1 MVKYRLFL
9 IKEGADTTR
18 LADKL
23 NESSQSF
30 RKLKLYGKD
39 VFLAWPDVGP
49 VLKDPSI
56 ESETVV
62 DGDFILS
69 SREWKKENTLVTVD
83 GVEIGNGIKIA
94 AGPCSIDFEDGVEEF
109 AKGLKRSGADIIRGG
124 AFKPRTSP
132 FSFQGKGDAGINI
145 MEQMKDATG
154 LPIVSEILS
163 TEDIASFDSVDL
175 LQIGS
180 RNAQNFQLLR
190 KVATTGKPVLLK
202 RGMGNTYS
210 EWLATADYVM
220 GESNGSVI
228 LCERGI
234 RTFENAT
241 RFTLDTGSIAKAKKE
256 SHLPICADPSHPAG
270 TRDLVIPL
278 ALSSVAAGCD
288 MLLVEVHP
296 NPEKALSDAKQ
307 QITLEDL
314 KVLTEQVR
322 RLENAIKG

>member
-1 MVKYRLFL
+1 MVNYRLFVL
-9 IKEGADTTR
+9 KDGADPS
-18 LADKL
+18 KL
-23 NESSQSF
+23 VEKLQNSTLSSK
-30 RKLKLYGKD
+30 KLQLYGKTL
-39 VFLAWPDVGP
+39 FLTWPDTGP
-49 VLKDPSI
+49 QIHDDSV
-56 ESETVV
+56 ESEAVV

-69 SREWKKENTLVTVD
+69 SREWKKDNTLVTVD
-83 GVEIGNGIKIA
+83 GVEIGEGLVIA
-94 AGPCSIDFEDGVEEF
+94 AGPCSVDFEDGVEEF
-109 AKGLKRSGADIIRGG
+109 AKGLKNSGAHIIRGG

-132 FSFQGKGDAGINI
+132 FTFQGKGAAGIDI
-145 MEQMKDATG
+145 MKRMRDATG

-163 TEDIASFDSVDL
+163 SDDLVNFDSVDL

-190 KVATTGKPVLLK
+190 KVAGTGKPVLLK

-220 GESNGSVI
+220 GENNGSVV

-234 RTFENAT
+234 RTFENST
-241 RFTLDTGSIAKAKKE
+241 RFTLDLGSIARAKRE
-256 SHLPICADPSHPAG
+256 SHLPICADPSHAAG
-270 TRDLVIPL
+270 ARELVIPL

-296 NPEKALSDAKQ
+296 DPSKALSDGKQ

-314 KVLTEQVR
+314 KKLTEQVK
-322 RLENAIKG
+322 RLQDVIRG

>member
-1 MVKYRLFL
+1 MVKYRLFVL
-9 IKEGADTTR
+9 KDGADPSH
-18 LADKL
+18 LAEKL
-23 NESSQSF
+23 KTSSLSSK
-30 RKLKLYGKD
+30 KLKLYGKD
-39 VFLAWPDVGP
+39 LFLTWPDMGP
-49 VLKDPSI
+49 FIQDPSI

-62 DGDFILS
+62 DGDFVLS
-69 SREWKKENTLVTVD
+69 SREWKKDNTLVPVD
-83 GVEIGNGIKIA
+83 GIEVGKGISIA
-94 AGPCSIDFEDGVEEF
+94 AGPCSVDFEDGAEEF
-109 AKGLKRSGADIIRGG
+109 AKGLQKSGANIIRGG

-132 FSFQGKGDAGINI
+132 FAFQGKGNAGIEI
-145 MEQMKDATG
+145 MNRMKDATG

-163 TEDIASFDSVDL
+163 SDDIASFDSVDL

-190 KVATTGKPVLLK
+190 KVASTGKPVLLK

-220 GESNGSVI
+220 GENNGSVI

-234 RTFENAT
+234 RTFENST
-241 RFTLDTGSIAKAKKE
+241 RFTLDLGSIARAKRE
-256 SHLPICADPSHPAG
+256 SHLPICADPSHAAG
-270 TRDLVIPL
+270 TRELVIPL

-296 NPEKALSDAKQ
+296 NPANALSDAKQ

-314 KVLTEQVR
+314 KTLTEQIR
-322 RLENAIKG
+322 RLEGAIRG

>member
-9 IKEGADTTR
+9 LKDGADPTQ
-18 LADKL
+18 LAEKL
-23 NESSQSF
+23 NNSSLSS
-30 RKLKLYGKD
+30 RKLNLYGKAL
-39 VFLAWPDVGP
+39 FLTWPDMGP
-49 VLKDPSI
+49 ILQDPSI

-62 DGDFILS
+62 DGEFILS
-69 SREWKKENTLVTVD
+69 SREWKHENTLVQVD
-83 GVEIGNGIKIA
+83 GIEIGNGIKIA
-94 AGPCSIDFEDGVEEF
+94 AGPCSVDFEDGIEEF
-109 AKGLKRSGADIIRGG
+109 AKGLKRNGADIIRGG

-132 FSFQGKGDAGINI
+132 FTFQGKGDAGLEI
-145 MEQMKDATG
+145 MNRMKDASG

-163 TEDIASFDSVDL
+163 PDDISSFDSVDL

-190 KVATTGKPVLLK
+190 KVATAGKPILLK

-234 RTFENAT
+234 RTFENST
-241 RFTLDTGSIAKAKKE
+241 RFTMDIGSIARAKRE
-256 SHLPICADPSHPAG
+256 THLPICADPSHPAG

-296 NPEKALSDAKQ
+296 NPTKALSDAKQ

-314 KVLTEQVR
+314 KTLTEQVR
-322 RLENAIKG
+322 RIESALRG